1 LRTFVDFEVK
11 QVWPGVVTGYIE
23 VVFRARH
30 IGEIERAERWELA
43 LDGAI
48 EALARVKNAFTAKF
62 QTPRSAH

>member
-1 LRTFVDFEVK
+1 MLKTKFWKDAAASLPA
-11 QVWPGVVTGYIE
+11 QV
-23 VVFRARH
+23 RARH
-30 IGEIERAERWELA
+30 IAELERAERWELA